1 MYWFRLSKHY
11 IISQEYIQCL
21 RYELKWAEQTVPLIE
36 KSCSLLFLRLVGC
49 RQSVSIYLLCAQ
61 SSLSIFV
68 NAKILIWSYKISLF
82 VFTKIVLE
90 GRYLRD
96 DFALNNTILLG
107 IYLPRIDLV
116 HDAGKWF
123 ASILYAYTIFRWAKR
138 IRRLFL
144 VILKSSAESHQ
155 PHLIGRSIFTPGQ
168 QHDYQG
174 NNACIIT

>member
-49 RQSVSIYLLCAQ
+49 RQSV
-61 SSLSIFV
+61 V
-68 NAKILIWSYKISLF
+68 HILIMCAIIS
-82 VFTKIVLE
+82 K
-90 GRYLRD
+90 YLRKCED
-96 DFALNNTILLG
+96 TYLILQNKALCIYEDNTILLG